1 MEPGRRSTNDH
12 LIPPLRRRISQCMQ
26 AACRSSAPI
35 ADPPADALGVLLR
48 AAQAGGAAA
57 HRFFRPGGTTSAR
70 ITYKGNNSP
79 VTEAD
84 LAADAAIRA
93 VIAAEMPDAT
103 VFSEEAA
110 GDDSRFRHARVIVVD
125 PIDGTRA
132 FIQGRSE
139 WCVSL
144 ALMVEGRIEAGVIH
158 VPARG
163 ETFAA
168 AAGRGATLNNRPLAR
183 RQPKAGALRVS
194 GPNRLVD
201 TLTEHWPDLEDGE
214 TLRALA
220 YRLVTVAGGA
230 HDVAVATLGAHDWD
244 IAAADIILQE
254 TGCSLLTLKGAK
266 PVYNATN
273 PVHPPL
279 IAADAN
285 TADRLVARLTG
296 AEL

>member
-1 MEPGRRSTNDH
+1 
-12 LIPPLRRRISQCMQ
+12 MQ
-26 AACRSSAPI
+26 AACRPSDPI
-35 ADPPADALGVLLR
+35 ADPLANALGVLLR
-48 AAQAGGAAA
+48 AAHAGGAAA
-57 HRFFRPGGTTSAR
+57 HHFFRPGSTTSAR
-70 ITYKGNNSP
+70 ITYKANNSP

-110 GDDSRFRHARVIVVD
+110 GDTGRFSHARVIVVD

-139 WCVSL
+139 WCISM
-144 ALMVEGRIEAGVIH
+144 ALMVDGRLEAGVIH
-158 VPARG
+158 APARG

-168 AAGRGATLNNRPLAR
+168 AAGRGATLNGRPLAH
-183 RQPKAGALRVS
+183 RQPKAGALRIA

-220 YRLVTVAGGA
+220 YRLVTVAAGT

-244 IAAADIILQE
+244 IAAADIILRE
-254 TGCSLLTLKGAK
+254 TGCSLLSLKGAK
-266 PVYNATN
+266 PVYNAAD

-279 IAADAN
+279 VAADAK
-285 TADRLVARLTG
+285 TADHLIARL
-296 AEL
+296 AEAEI